1 MIYGIWYVIYD
12 IWYTVYDNLRE
23 FVVTHVILA
32 PGVGNLG
39 PVLGGLTP
47 FPVDPADPL
56 DCVENSEGFKKR

>member
-1 MIYGIWYVIYD
+1 MIEGEY
-12 IWYTVYDNLRE
+12 NLRE

-47 FPVDPADPL
+47 FPVDPL
-56 DCVENSEGFKKR
+56 DCVENSEGFKKRLKNNDKLTFGWEN